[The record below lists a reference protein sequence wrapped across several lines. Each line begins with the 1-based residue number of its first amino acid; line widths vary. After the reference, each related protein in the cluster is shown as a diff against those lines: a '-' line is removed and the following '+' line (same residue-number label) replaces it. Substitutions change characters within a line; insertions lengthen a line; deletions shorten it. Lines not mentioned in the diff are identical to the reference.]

1 MQGNEQSVQFAYAKA
16 DDKGLIHILKASR
29 TGRYTCPSCNEPMI
43 PVLSD
48 NIAKHFRHHKAAC
61 SYESYLH
68 QTAKI
73 AIYHR
78 LLNEDVVTLKL
89 LRHTECRSSKTELLA
104 GQYEPCKMLIPAI
117 YNLKALFDQVA
128 LEQYDAET
136 GFKPDVLL
144 TNAKSNAKCYI
155 EIHVTNPCSKEKID
169 TGVPILEFH
178 VASEADITALTSN
191 DLCAEDTELTHHNFK
206 LKSRATDRCLE
217 QCHHAKVE
225 IDEWKL
231 NSNGRLQK
239 QTCRY
244 QDIDHTA
251 ASTSSAWPKN
261 LASQEQLTRLQNVI
275 QHSDS
280 LNAHANCV
288 NCIYASNWNNGF
300 LHCSKKH
307 IKVPYTE
314 AKLCSQYRP
323 VK

>member
-1 MQGNEQSVQFAYAKA
+1 MSGNEQSVQFAYAKA
-16 DDKGLIHILKASR
+16 GDNGLIHILKALR
-29 TGRYTCPSCNEPMI
+29 TEQYTCPSCHDTMI
-43 PVLSD
+43 PVLGE
-48 NIAKHFRHHKAAC
+48 NNAKHFRHHKADC

-78 LLNEDVVTLKL
+78 LLNEDIVPLKL
-89 LRHTECRSSKTELLA
+89 LREAECRSAKAELLA
-104 GQYEPCKMLIPAI
+104 GQFQPCKMLIPAI

-144 TNAKSNAKCYI
+144 TDANSSAKCYI

-178 VASEADITALTSN
+178 VTSESDITALISS
-191 DLCAEDTELTHHNFK
+191 DFSAEDTILTYYNFK
-206 LKSRATDRCLE
+206 LTSRVTDHCLE
-217 QCHHAKVE
+217 QCHHAKVG

-231 NSNGRLQK
+231 SPNGRLQK
-239 QTCRY
+239 QTFKY
-244 QDIDHTA
+244 QDIDHTV
-251 ASTSSAWPKN
+251 TNPGIAWPKN
-261 LASQEQLTRLQNVI
+261 LLPQEQLTRLRNLI
-275 QHSDS
+275 HRADA
-280 LNAHANCV
+280 LNIHANCV
-288 NCIYASNWNNGF
+288 NCIHASNWENGF

-314 AKLCSQYRP
+314 AKLCAQYRS